1 MPGPFHGINT
11 ASTALRAFQR
21 AMDTIGH
28 NMANVNTRGYSR
40 QTVEMQSLD
49 PSSFW
54 SYGRHAVGS
63 GVAVTSIARARADY
77 LSMRQ
82 QLAQS
87 DLGRGSAMS
96 TGLSR
101 IEQVYNE
108 PGDLGI
114 ANALDQ
120 FFNGWSGLASNPSDQ
135 AARLKLRNASQTLT
149 DRIRTSYS
157 DLERVQST
165 LELEITATFDSID
178 SLSENIA
185 QLNSQIRSA
194 MAAGETPNDL
204 LDQRDLA
211 IQDLSKHVNITTTA
225 HPDGSVSVYLSNA
238 PLVSQAE
245 HFAIPRTY
253 NAATGTLTGASVD
266 IPLRNGELM
275 GHFQA
280 LSRITSARGD
290 LDTLANTL
298 RTQVNAVHMTGTNA
312 DGNTNVRFFNDST
325 PQTGAADFNLDP
337 AILASLDAIATGVSG
352 DAGDGGL
359 ALSLSQLRETR
370 LAGLGNRTI
379 SGFYRDAVGSVSQDA
394 AYYRGL
400 TTTYEQV
407 ALQVEE
413 QIQSVSGVS
422 LDDEMADLMRF
433 QRSYQAA
440 ARVLTV
446 LDEVAEDLVNLI
458 R

>member
-1 MPGPFHGINT
+1 
-11 ASTALRAFQR
+11 
-21 AMDTIGH
+21 MDTIGH

-40 QTVEMQSLD
+40 QTVEMQTLD

-54 SYGRHAVGS
+54 SYGREAIGS
-63 GVAVTSIARARADY
+63 GVAVSSISRARASY
-77 LSMRQ
+77 LDMRYQ
-82 QLAQS
+82 TANS
-87 DLGRGSAMS
+87 DLGRGNALS

-120 FFNGWSGLASNPSDQ
+120 FFNGWSGLASNPADQ
-135 AARLKLRNASQTLT
+135 AARLNLRNAAQTLT

-157 DLERVQST
+157 DLEQVEGTIQQ
-165 LELEITATFDSID
+165 EINNAFDSVD
-178 SLSENIA
+178 ALSEQIA
-185 QLNSQIRSA
+185 RLNDQIRASSA
-194 MAAGETPNDL
+194 MGEMPNDL
-204 LDQRDLA
+204 MDQRDLA
-211 IQDLSKHVNITTTA
+211 ISDLSRIVNITTTQ
-225 HPDGSVSVYLSNA
+225 HGDGSTSVYLSNS

-245 HFAIPRTY
+245 YHPVPRTY
-253 NAATGTLTGASVD
+253 NAANGTLTGGTVD
-266 IPLRNGELM
+266 IPLRNGELS

-280 LSRITSARGD
+280 LSRITSARAD
-290 LDTLANTL
+290 LDALANNL
-298 RTQVNAVHMTGTNA
+298 RSQVNSVHMTGINA
-312 DGNTNVRFFNDST
+312 DGNTNVRFFNDAA
-325 PQTGAADFNLDP
+325 PQTGAADFALDP
-337 AILASLDAIATGVSG
+337 AILSSLDAIATGVTG
-352 DAGDGGL
+352 AAGDGGL
-359 ALSLSQLRETR
+359 ALSLSNLRETNIS
-370 LAGLGNRTI
+370 ALGDRTF
-379 SGFYRDAVGSVSQDA
+379 SGFYRDAVGSISQDA
-394 AYYRGL
+394 SYYKGL

-407 ALQVEE
+407 ALQVEN

-422 LDDEMADLMRF
+422 LDDEMADLMRY